1 MMIKIPHHVLRAYDI
16 RGKYPSEVNETLA
29 KAIGQLIPQIV
40 KSKEFC
46 TGSDSRESSPSL
58 LKALINGFLESG
70 VRVFN
75 LGEVPNP
82 LIYAYC
88 WKRRNYGVYV
98 TASHNPY
105 MYNGF
110 KFVKFDGTSMLEEYY
125 ELKRRLVQGH
135 IIRSVSKVKGGVVE
149 VDGISEYLDV
159 ISKVVSDVSDVSI
172 VIETFGGVVNRVLP
186 KIAKEFGLK
195 VKILHHEIRRDFYGL
210 RPEPTK
216 ENLKLLAEEV
226 VKHNAVLG
234 VAFDGDADRSV
245 FVDDKGNILDGSSAG
260 ILLVS
265 HLVRKGDK
273 VVITPDTSSTL
284 EKFIKDKGAKV
295 VISRIGHVFIEK
307 KVLEEKAV
315 LGIEQSSHFYHG
327 YIYPFSDGLLSM
339 LKLCEFA
346 KEIRPSEILSK
357 IPLRP
362 IIKYYVDVSSD
373 EIKWKI
379 MDKVRSMFKNALVL
393 ADGIKYYFDNGWV
406 LIRASQTMPEINI
419 CIEAPSEK
427 DLAKLRKEYT
437 NLILRL
443 KREVMS

>member
-1 MMIKIPHHVLRAYDI
+1 M
-16 RGKYPSEVNETLA
+16 
-29 KAIGQLIPQIV
+29 
-40 KSKEFC
+40 
-46 TGSDSRESSPSL
+46 
-58 LKALINGFLESG
+58 
-70 VRVFN
+70 
-75 LGEVPNP
+75 
-82 LIYAYC
+82 
-88 WKRRNYGVYV
+88 
-98 TASHNPY
+98 
-105 MYNGF
+105 
-110 KFVKFDGTSMLEEYY
+110 
-125 ELKRRLVQGH
+125 
-135 IIRSVSKVKGGVVE
+135 
-149 VDGISEYLDV
+149 
-159 ISKVVSDVSDVSI
+159 
-172 VIETFGGVVNRVLP
+172 
-186 KIAKEFGLK
+186 
-195 VKILHHEIRRDFYGL
+195 
-210 RPEPTK
+210 
-216 ENLKLLAEEV
+216 
-226 VKHNAVLG
+226 
-234 VAFDGDADRSV
+234 
-245 FVDDKGNILDGSSAG
+245 
-260 ILLVS
+260 
-265 HLVRKGDK
+265 
-273 VVITPDTSSTL
+273 
-284 EKFIKDKGAKV
+284 
-295 VISRIGHVFIEK
+295 ISRIGHVFIEK